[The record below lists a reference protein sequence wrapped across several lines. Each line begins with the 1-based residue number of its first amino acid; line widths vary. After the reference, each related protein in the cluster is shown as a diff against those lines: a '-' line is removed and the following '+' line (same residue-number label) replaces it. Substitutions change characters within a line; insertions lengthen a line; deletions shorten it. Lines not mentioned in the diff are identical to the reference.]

1 MKCESVSRHFAPGE
15 GLVGAFHLLRSNCKN
30 FGDGSFAALVT
41 IARSDKLINF
51 AHSDLSSIDV
61 LRHTSGIFVNLKIDF
76 VQRTGADGNILEVIT
91 NTRRAIIYLRK
102 LINSV
107 LLINV
112 KFKFHLNH

>member
-1 MKCESVSRHFAPGE
+1 MKALVGTFRQEKA
-15 GLVGAFHLLRSNCKN
+15 LVGAFLCSNCKN

-91 NTRRAIIYLRK
+91 NTRRQ
-102 LINSV
+102 
-107 LLINV
+107 
-112 KFKFHLNH
+112 